1 MVARALPAQL
11 EALRARPLARDV
23 RVVPTGLG
31 DLDALLPDGGLPRG
45 AVSEL
50 ASTSA
55 LSLGTSLALGAV
67 VAAQA
72 EARMRGGESA
82 FCAFLDPGGSL
93 HGPGTRAAGVDLA
106 RLLVVRPPL
115 DALARTAVRVVSS
128 RVFSVVVIDVAGV
141 PGAPGAADLGS
152 WANAIR
158 RLALAAE
165 GGDTAV
171 VLLTAREAARPLP
184 LPVALRVELL
194 QPSEGRLS
202 IRIGKERRGLVG
214 GWSSITTAASA
225 AKEADHAYPRP
236 RSA

>member
-1 MVARALPAQL
+1 MVARALPSQL
-11 EALRARPLARDV
+11 EALRARPLARSV

-31 DLDALLPDGGLPRG
+31 ELDSVLPDGGLPRG
-45 AVSEL
+45 AVTEL
-50 ASTSA
+50 ASTGA
-55 LSLGTSLALGAV
+55 LSLGTSIALRTVA
-67 VAAQA
+67 AAQA
-72 EARMRGGESA
+72 EARLRGGESA

-93 HGPGTRAAGVDLA
+93 HGPGARAAGVDLG

-141 PGAPGAADLGS
+141 PGAPGAVELGA

-165 GGDTAV
+165 GGDTAI

-184 LPVALRVELL
+184 LPVALRVELM

-202 IRIGKERRGLVG
+202 VRIGKERRGLVG
-214 GWSSITTAASA
+214 GWNSVATATPVRDV
-225 AKEADHAYPRP
+225 DHAHSRP